1 MDSAIELVD
10 LMVGDSSPSEI
21 SDKVKEVLYNKA
33 SEKLDNI
40 KPYVANAMFGN
51 EISNEPEEEE

>member
-21 SDKVKEVLYNKA
+21 SDKVKEILYSKA

-40 KPYVANAMFGN
+40 KPYVANVMFGN
-51 EISNEPEEEE
+51 DISNDPEEEE